1 MLESRIFSVRK
12 AFSKSMKKEPLNF
25 LFQTNAFTIMAME
38 LEEFHMHVGEILMY
52 CQCIEHDVKYIY
64 AFMADGGFKEYDQ
77 SWEEP
82 FLSEED
88 YETLFEIVHKR
99 NYYAHHVY
107 LSFCYLDDEEDFNY
121 SFERESK
128 TILKDLEVLS
138 KLYDK
143 VEDKRLEYM
152 KNDLDLRY

>member
-1 MLESRIFSVRK
+1 MYGTRVN
-12 AFSKSMKKEPLNF
+12 SKPE
-25 LFQTNAFTIMAME
+25 
-38 LEEFHMHVGEILMY
+38 
-52 CQCIEHDVKYIY
+52 
-64 AFMADGGFKEYDQ
+64 
-77 SWEEP
+77 
-82 FLSEED
+82 
-88 YETLFEIVHKR
+88 R
-99 NYYAHHVY
+99 
-107 LSFCYLDDEEDFNY
+107 

>member
-1 MLESRIFSVRK
+1 MALSEGLKGFVNFF
-12 AFSKSMKKEPLNF
+12 AKSFND
-25 LFQTNAFTIMAME
+25 
-38 LEEFHMHVGEILMY
+38 GEG
-52 CQCIEHDVKYIY
+52 ED
-64 AFMADGGFKEYDQ
+64 AFMDLVDNDGE
-77 SWEEP
+77 
-82 FLSEED
+82 
-88 YETLFEIVHKR
+88 YETDGTLAINRDIDSMYGTRVNSKPER
-99 NYYAHHVY
+99 
-107 LSFCYLDDEEDFNY
+107 